1 MDCPRTPPFAFI
13 LLFLYSITIYN
24 TTAVVPLH
32 YKRGVYVDNCRYM
45 TDVPAC
51 RTKIA
56 NIEIY
61 PLDWQSYCILIQ
73 TKNCFGRI
81 KHLELI
87 GPRKTIV
94 LYTFCM
100 D

>member
-13 LLFLYSITIYN
+13 LLFLHSITIYN

-32 YKRGVYVDNCRYM
+32 YKRGVYVQNCRYM

-51 RTKIA
+51 RTEIA
-56 NIEIY
+56 NIGIY
-61 PLDWQSYCILIQ
+61 PLHWQSYCILIE
-73 TKNCFGRI
+73 TKNSFGRI

-87 GPRKTIV
+87 GPGKTIV
-94 LYTFCM
+94 LYTFRM

>member
-13 LLFLYSITIYN
+13 LLFLHSITIYN

-32 YKRGVYVDNCRYM
+32 YKRGVYVQNCRYM

-51 RTKIA
+51 RTEIA
-56 NIEIY
+56 NIGIY
-61 PLDWQSYCILIQ
+61 PLHWQSYCILIE
-73 TKNCFGRI
+73 TKNSFGRI

-94 LYTFCM
+94 LYTFRM